1 MATLHLI
8 RHGQASFGRSNY
20 DKLSDHGW
28 QQGRVTG
35 RYLKQVMAPGA
46 LFRGDLERHRE
57 TAEAIAEGF
66 ETGLPEAR
74 VDAAFNE
81 FDHLEV
87 LQRHRPE
94 WADPQ
99 QMAADLGRAPSPRKA
114 FQEAFSDSVERW
126 VSGQFDHEYSE
137 TWAHFCGR
145 VWQGLETA
153 LESAAGA
160 RDTLVITSG
169 GPISVI
175 VQRLLGLDDKQA
187 LELNAVM
194 ANTGITR
201 VLYSGS
207 GSNTRRTLA
216 GFNSIA
222 HLDVE
227 SAKMVTYR

>member
-28 QQGRVTG
+28 EQGRVTG
-35 RYLKQVMAPGA
+35 RFLKQVLEPGA
-46 LFRGDLERHRE
+46 VFRGDLERHRE
-57 TAEAIAEGF
+57 TVEAIAEGF
-66 ETGLPEAR
+66 ESGLPEAGI
-74 VDAAFNE
+74 DPAFNE

-87 LQRHRPE
+87 LQKHRPE

-99 QMAADLGRAPSPRKA
+99 QMKTELARAASPRKA
-114 FQEAFSDSVERW
+114 FQQAFAESVARW
-126 VSGQFDHEYSE
+126 VSGEFDHEYSE
-137 TWAHFCGR
+137 TWSHFAGR
-145 VWQGLETA
+145 VWQGLESA
-153 LESAAGA
+153 LEASAGV
-160 RDTLVITSG
+160 RDTLIVTSG

-175 VQRLLGLDDKQA
+175 VQRLLGLDDRQA

-207 GSNTRRTLA
+207 GGSSKRSLA
-216 GFNSIA
+216 AFNSTA
-222 HLDVE
+222 HLEVT
-227 SAKMVTYR
+227 STKLVTYR